1 MNLRDACQLA
11 LGFLT
16 KAETVLT
23 KSPLA
28 TEAELVRKSLAGALE
43 AEKPSAMLEDRPNV
57 AGGDWRKKTP
67 NYTVIREGLG
77 LHVFVRDSFD
87 IKDQLKEANF
97 RWDGEKR
104 VWRTR
109 DPISQEELEDLVR
122 ITGMVASG
130 GEGIQELEIPL

>member
-11 LGFLT
+11 LGFLN
-16 KAETVLT
+16 KAETILT
-23 KSPLA
+23 RSPLA
-28 TEAELVRKSLAGALE
+28 GEAELVRKSLAAALE
-43 AEKPSAMLEDRPNV
+43 AEKPAAMLEGRTT
-57 AGGDWRKKTP
+57 GGDRRKKTP
-67 NYTVIREGLG
+67 NYTVMREGLG

>member
-16 KAETVLT
+16 KAETILT

-28 TEAELVRKSLAGALE
+28 GEAELVRKSLAAALE
-43 AEKPSAMLEDRPNV
+43 GEKSAAIFESKPV
-57 AGGDWRKKTP
+57 ISGGDWRKKTP
-67 NYTVIREGLG
+67 SYTVLREGLG
-77 LHVFVRDSFD
+77 LHVFVRDGYD

-109 DPISQEELEDLVR
+109 DPISPEELEELVR
-122 ITGMVASG
+122 ITGMAPSG
-130 GEGIQELEIPL
+130 GEGVQELEIPL

>member
-1 MNLRDACQLA
+1 A
-11 LGFLT
+11 
-16 KAETVLT
+16 
-23 KSPLA
+23 
-28 TEAELVRKSLAGALE
+28 
-43 AEKPSAMLEDRPNV
+43 AMLEGRTT
-57 AGGDWRKKTP
+57 GGDRRKKTP
-67 NYTVIREGLG
+67 NYTVMRERLG

-109 DPISQEELEDLVR
+109 EPISQEELEELVQ
-122 ITGMVASG
+122 ITGMAPSG

>member
-1 MNLRDACQLA
+1 MNLRNACQLA

-16 KAETVLT
+16 KAETVLEN
-23 KSPLA
+23 SPLA
-28 TEAELVRKSLAGALE
+28 GEAELVRKSLAAALE
-43 AEKPSAMLEDRPNV
+43 EEKSAAMFEGKPN
-57 AGGDWRKKTP
+57 ASGGDWRKKTP

-77 LHVFVRDSFD
+77 VHVLVRDGFD

-97 RWDGEKR
+97 KWDGEKR

-109 DPISQEELEDLVR
+109 EPISSEELEELVQL
-122 ITGMVASG
+122 TGMAASG

>member
-16 KAETVLT
+16 KAETVLAT
-23 KSPLA
+23 SPLA
-28 TEAELVRKSLAGALE
+28 GEAELVRKSLAASLE
-43 AEKPSAMLEDRPNV
+43 AEKPFGSLEGRPNV
-57 AGGDWRKKTP
+57 SGGDWRKKTP

-77 LHVFVRDSFD
+77 LHVLVRDGFE

-109 DPISQEELEDLVR
+109 EPISQEELEDLAR